1 MGSGRWDN
9 LRPKL
14 HPKASKFRQQ
24 FALKSLP
31 NSGSQRKHQCLCFDV
46 WPQKGEPPFRPGE
59 ARKGPSLHCLQVYTK
74 RALILMH
81 NAYSWLLS
89 LALLPEPTAPN
100 IAGPFLCICVY
111 VYVPVPMCVCVCVS
125 AAVIM
130 QQLHSELRT
139 RNSSRS
145 RSWTRTSAARIQTHS
160 LLFPYTKQ
168 KCAILSSSKNTFK
181 YS

>member
-1 MGSGRWDN
+1 MSFLMGSGRWDN

-130 QQLHSELRT
+130 QATALGTQNSELESQSQLDSNFCGSDSDPQFAVSIHKAKMRHF
-139 RNSSRS
+139 
-145 RSWTRTSAARIQTHS
+145 IE
-160 LLFPYTKQ
+160 
-168 KCAILSSSKNTFK
+168 
-181 YS
+181 